1 MTTAADYPGP
11 LPATVFVLDG
21 EYRTECHI
29 DEAERG
35 TCAPGLVTDPAP
47 IPAGA
52 GLELSPNPR

>member
-21 EYRTECHI
+21 EYRPECHI

-35 TCAPGLVTDPAP
+35 TCAP
-47 IPAGA
+47 
-52 GLELSPNPR
+52 